1 MILGVTGGIG
11 SGKSLVCDIF
21 KHLGVPIYN
30 SDNRAKELMS
40 SSPDLVS
47 AISELF
53 GEQAYLDG
61 QLNRKHIASI
71 VFNDDDK
78 LKALNNIVHP
88 AVGKDFDSWLK
99 ENSSAPLLIKEA
111 AIMIE
116 SGAYKSLDKLLV
128 VSAPES
134 LRIQRVVERD
144 TVSKDEVSKRMN
156 KQLSEDELLEYADY
170 VVHNGGEHLIVPQ
183 VINIYNHILD
193 HD

>member
-30 SDNRAKELMS
+30 SDKRAKELMS

-53 GEQAYLDG
+53 GEQAYIDG
-61 QLNRKHIASI
+61 QLNRKHIASV

-78 LKALNNIVHP
+78 LQALNNIVHP
-88 AVGKDFDSWLK
+88 AVGKDFESWLK
-99 ENSSAPLLIKEA
+99 ENSTAPLLIKEA

-128 VSAPES
+128 VSAPMD
-134 LRIQRVVERD
+134 LRIQRVVQRD
-144 TVSKDEVSKRMN
+144 NVTAEEVSKRMN

-170 VVHNGGEHLIVPQ
+170 VVHNDGEHLIVPQ

>member
-11 SGKSLVCDIF
+11 SGKSLVCEIF
-21 KHLGVPIYN
+21 AHLGVPIYN

-40 SSPDLVS
+40 SSPDLIS

-61 QLNRKHIASI
+61 QLNRMHIASV
-71 VFNDDDK
+71 VFNDKQK
-78 LKALNNIVHP
+78 LESLNKIVHP
-88 AVGKDFDSWLK
+88 AVGADFDTWIK
-99 ENSSAPLLIKEA
+99 ENKTAPIVVKEA
-111 AIMIE
+111 AIMVE

-134 LRIQRVVERD
+134 VRIQRVMDRD
-144 TVSKDEVSKRMN
+144 SIARDEVIKRIRQ
-156 KQLSEDELLEYADY
+156 QLKEDELLEYADY
-170 VVHNGGEHLIVPQ
+170 VVHNDGEHLLVPQ
-183 VINIYNHILD
+183 VVNIYNHILD